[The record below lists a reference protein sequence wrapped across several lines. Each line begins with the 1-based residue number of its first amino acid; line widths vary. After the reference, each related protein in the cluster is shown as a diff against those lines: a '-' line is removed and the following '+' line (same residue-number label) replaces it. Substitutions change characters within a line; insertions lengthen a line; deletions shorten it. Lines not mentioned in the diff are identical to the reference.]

1 MRKQKLYLHSHNQL
15 RNLYN
20 ELHVYETKFSMHVKF
35 SIYCI
40 LAKSMKELTG
50 ICRLI
55 TATKSHI
62 FINVYVLAVYT
73 C

>member
-20 ELHVYETKFSMHVKF
+20 ELHVYDTNFSMHVKF
-35 SIYCI
+35 FIYCI
-40 LAKSMKELTG
+40 LAKSMKDLTS

-55 TATKSHI
+55 TATILKSHL
-62 FINVYVLAVYT
+62 Y
-73 C
+73 